1 MKENNSRGWG
11 GWDWV
16 SALLYL
22 VILFLGKLPCGISA
36 QCGLIE
42 SNVERTTV
50 ENRSSE
56 CAVGVEWNFL
66 GGDALITGDMDV
78 YFLVD
83 ESGSVGSENFEKTKK
98 FVADALTQL
107 DERGAIQE
115 HNHVGF
121 GQFSWN
127 TSFFFQDF
135 VNQGKYTCL
144 AATSMSTRPLPL
156 INWVGLRLRLTLSL
170 KFSVMVHECEH
181 KFAR

>member
-1 MKENNSRGWG
+1 MKERNSRGWS

-16 SALLYL
+16 TALLFL
-22 VILFLGKLPCGISA
+22 VILFLGKLPCGIST

-42 SNVERTTV
+42 SNIERTTV
-50 ENRSSE
+50 ENRLSE
-56 CAVGVEWNFL
+56 CAIGVEWNFR

-83 ESGSVGSENFEKTKK
+83 ESSSVESANFEKTKQ
-98 FVADALTQL
+98 FATNILTQL
-107 DERGAIQE
+107 YERGAIQE

-127 TSFFFQDF
+127 ASLFFQDF
-135 VNQGKYTCL
+135 VNMGKYTCL
-144 AATSMSTRPLPL
+144 AAASMSTRPLPL
-156 INWVGLRLRLTLSL
+156 INWVGLRLRLTLCL

-181 KFAR
+181 KCAR